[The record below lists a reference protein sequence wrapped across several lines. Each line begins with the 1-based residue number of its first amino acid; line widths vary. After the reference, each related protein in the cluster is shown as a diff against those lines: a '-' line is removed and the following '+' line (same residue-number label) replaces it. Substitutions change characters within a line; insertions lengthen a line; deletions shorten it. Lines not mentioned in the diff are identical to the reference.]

1 MKRHY
6 PAGALLVSLIML
18 SGLLAF
24 LFLSKDRW
32 LSQEKISRYDYE
44 RYLTAKWA
52 LVPHLTEEVKAYTPK
67 CRAANVG
74 KIGKHL
80 ESSPLV
86 LQQADTLA
94 FRIYCQFHSFFLK
107 GKPTK
112 KSVETADYSTYLNE
126 EIVNTNKLEIA
137 DLAQLPANS
146 VDTPKIV
153 VFTQDVEGK
162 LNADFYGIIITTH
175 RLQLKH
181 GAKFYGTLYS
191 PHAEDGKSRYIT
203 HSAESMA
210 HLEKQHS
217 AWYYQPQSR
226 NLLTHANSP

>member
-6 PAGALLVSLIML
+6 PASALLVSLMIL

-24 LFLSKDRW
+24 MFLSKDHW
-32 LSQEKISRYDYE
+32 LSQEKISRYDYQ

-52 LVPHLTEEVKAYTPK
+52 LVPHLTEEAEAYTQK
-67 CRAANVG
+67 CRPANAEKVS
-74 KIGKHL
+74 KHL
-80 ESSPLV
+80 ESALLV
-86 LQQADTLA
+86 IQNADALS
-94 FRIYCQFHSFFLK
+94 FRLYCQFHSFFLK

-112 KSVETADYSTYLNE
+112 KSVETADYAVYLNE
-126 EIVNTNKLEIA
+126 EMVNRHKLEIA

-146 VDTPKIV
+146 ADTPKIV

-191 PHAEDGKSRYIT
+191 PHTEDGKSRYIT
-203 HSAESMA
+203 HSAQAMA
-210 HLEKQHS
+210 NLEKQHS
-217 AWYYQPQSR
+217 AWHYQPQSR